1 MQHHMVI
8 QRYVIIYNFL
18 NKKGKNE
25 NQKGKR
31 KRKSQTLHLALL
43 FENILNHLKNIHLN
57 IL

>member
-25 NQKGKR
+25 NHKR
-31 KRKSQTLHLALL
+31 EEKKKKPDITSG
-43 FENILNHLKNIHLN
+43 FIIWK
-57 IL
+57 